1 MVRGAVWTEIGR
13 EESVWTIPAPRTK
26 GNREH
31 RVPLCRR
38 ALEILKE
45 ARALGRG
52 SPLVFPS
59 VRPESIVVTQFIW

>member
-1 MVRGAVWTEIGR
+1 MVWTEIGR
-13 EESVWTIPAPRTK
+13 KESVWTIPAPRTK

-45 ARALGRG
+45 ARALSRG
-52 SPLVFPS
+52 SRLVFPS
-59 VRPESIVVTQFIW
+59 VRPESIVVTQFVW